1 MTDPWA
7 CMMHLPGLE
16 LVLLLHDCSDVTE
29 LPPLT
34 QVQPLNV
41 RVDRGPFGLGMLLC
55 NT

>member
-1 MTDPWA
+1 MGVIY
-7 CMMHLPGLE
+7 LPGLE
-16 LVLLLHDCSDVTE
+16 LVFLLHDGSDVTE

-41 RVDRGPFGLGMLLC
+41 RVDCGPFGLGMLLC